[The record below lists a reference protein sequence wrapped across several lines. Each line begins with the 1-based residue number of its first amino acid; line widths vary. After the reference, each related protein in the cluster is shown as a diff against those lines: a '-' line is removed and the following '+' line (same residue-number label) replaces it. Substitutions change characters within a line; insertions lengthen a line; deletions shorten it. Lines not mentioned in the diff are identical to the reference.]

1 MFAYFVYCNVIA
13 NILCCLCGIWQKRIG
28 FLFTRAS
35 LCAKLRHNEHLQTL
49 GITMVQ
55 NLRHDEILTLA
66 REQGKVTVEML
77 ARHFDVT
84 TQTIRR
90 DLSDLCDSGNLSR
103 VHGGAILPSGVVN
116 MGYEERTHLAT
127 NQKAA
132 LARMC
137 ADQIPN
143 GASLFLNI
151 GTTTEAVARALLNH
165 KNLLVITNNINVANI
180 LATTPHSE
188 IILAGGVLRRS
199 DGGLVGDMAAE
210 IIRQFRVDYAVIG
223 TAAIAEDGVLLD
235 YDFREVRVTQAII
248 QNSRKRF
255 LVADA
260 IKFTRH
266 APVRI
271 AEMSDMTA
279 FFTDR
284 TPPEKIGAMC
294 REHGVKMHIAG
305 SDGVTV

>member
-1 MFAYFVYCNVIA
+1 MA
-13 NILCCLCGIWQKRIG
+13 
-28 FLFTRAS
+28 
-35 LCAKLRHNEHLQTL
+35 
-49 GITMVQ
+49 Q
-55 NLRHDEILTLA
+55 NFRHDEILTLA
-66 REQGKVTVEML
+66 REFGKVTVEML
-77 ARHFDVT
+77 SRHFDVT

-90 DLSDLCDSGNLSR
+90 DLSDLCDSGNLTR
-103 VHGGAILPSGVVN
+103 VHGGAILPSGVVSL
-116 MGYEERTHLAT
+116 GYEERAHMAT
-127 NQKAA
+127 SQKAA
-132 LARMC
+132 MAHLC
-137 ADQIPN
+137 AAQIPN

-180 LATTPHSE
+180 LATSPHSE

-210 IIRQFRVDYAVIG
+210 IIRQFRVDYSVIG

-255 LVADA
+255 LVADS
-260 IKFTRH
+260 IKFSRH

-284 TPPEKIGAMC
+284 MPPSKVEALCI
-294 REHGVKMHIAG
+294 EHGVKLHIAAG
-305 SDGVTV
+305 DETVSA